1 MERSSCLTSC
11 IIPPEP
17 LIEMGGFAFGGLAFG
32 IFLAVGGLAISAGYA
47 FGGLALSLND
57 LISNIIGFN

>member
-1 MERSSCLTSC
+1 
-11 IIPPEP
+11 
-17 LIEMGGFAFGGLAFG
+17 MGGFAFGGLAFG
-32 IFLAVGGLAISAGYA
+32 IFLAVGGVAIAVGYA

>member
-1 MERSSCLTSC
+1 
-11 IIPPEP
+11 
-17 LIEMGGFAFGGLAFG
+17 MGGFAFGGLAFG